1 MKNCKVC
8 DQPIP
13 EGRLKALPYT
23 ETCVQHSESSK
34 FVANVISHGDLEDDF
49 HQEIEI
55 IRDQRTAEELS
66 TYAKMIGN
74 YKG

>member
-1 MKNCKVC
+1 MKTCKIC
-8 DQPIP
+8 NEPIP
-13 EGRLKALPYT
+13 EGRIKALPHAD
-23 ETCVQHSESSK
+23 TCVNHSDASK

-55 IRDQRTAEELS
+55 IRSKEQADALS
-66 TYAKMIGN
+66 VYSKMVGN